1 MKKYYKGIL
10 IGIGFITL
18 SAILYYSHFLIF
30 KDSHHIFLY
39 LLGDIAF
46 LPIEVLLVSV
56 IFHKVIEDKDKKERL
71 KKVNMVLSVFFSEAG
86 VELMQFFAREDDNL
100 SDFQEFL
107 LIKPQWD
114 NRDYKNALKNLKG
127 VRHHLSFAG
136 SCLIS
141 LSEFLTSHR
150 ELFLKLLENPFLV
163 EHETFTDLIMSLSHA
178 EQELSRRKNLLNLND
193 NDYRHLM
200 TDIERAYKLLL
211 VEWLIYMNHQ
221 RKSYPFLY
229 SFSIRTNPFDPNA
242 EVEIPGQPATR

>member
-1 MKKYYKGIL
+1 MKKYSKGIL
-10 IGIGFITL
+10 IGIGFVTL
-18 SAILYYSHFLIF
+18 SVILYYLHFLVF

-71 KKVNMVLSVFFSEAG
+71 KKINMVLSVYFSEAG
-86 VELMQFFAREDDNL
+86 VELMEFFSREDDNL
-100 SDFQEFL
+100 SDFQEYL

-114 NRDYKNALKNLKG
+114 TRDYKNALKNLKG
-127 VRHHLSFAG
+127 VSHHLSFSG
-136 SCLIS
+136 PCLIS
-141 LSEFLTSHR
+141 LSEFLTSNR
-150 ELFLKLLENPFLV
+150 DLFLKLLENPFLV

-178 EQELSRRKNLLNLND
+178 EQELSSRKNLLELNE

-200 TDIERAYKLLL
+200 NDIERAYKLLL
-211 VEWLIYMNHQ
+211 VEWLLYMNHL

-242 EVEIPGQPATR
+242 EVEIPGKQATR

>member
-1 MKKYYKGIL
+1 MKKYSKGIL

-18 SAILYYSHFLIF
+18 SAILYYAHFLIF

-71 KKVNMVLSVFFSEAG
+71 KKINMVLSVYFSEAG
-86 VELMQFFAREDDNL
+86 VELMEFFSREDDHL

-114 NRDYKNALKNLKG
+114 TRDYKNALKNLKAIN
-127 VRHHLSFAG
+127 HHLNFSG
-136 SCLIS
+136 PCLIS
-141 LSEFLTSHR
+141 LRDFLTGHR
-150 ELFLKLLENPFLV
+150 DLFLKLLENPFLV
-163 EHETFTDLIMSLSHA
+163 EHETFTDLIMSLSYA
-178 EQELSRRKNLLNLND
+178 EQELSSRKNLLELND

-211 VEWLIYMNHQ
+211 VEWLLYMNHL

-242 EVEIPGQPATR
+242 EVEIQ

>member
-1 MKKYYKGIL
+1 MKKYSKGIL

-18 SAILYYSHFLIF
+18 SAILYYAHFLIF

-56 IFHKVIEDKDKKERL
+56 IFHKAIEDKDKKERL
-71 KKVNMVLSVFFSEAG
+71 KKINMVLSVYFSEAG
-86 VELMQFFAREDDNL
+86 VELMQFFSREDDNL

-114 NRDYKNALKNLKG
+114 TRDYKNALKNLKAINHRLNFSG
-127 VRHHLSFAG
+127 P
-136 SCLIS
+136 CLIS
-141 LSEFLTSHR
+141 LRDFLTSHR
-150 ELFLKLLENPFLV
+150 DLFLKLLENPFLV

-178 EQELSRRKNLLNLND
+178 EQELSSRKNLLELNE
-193 NDYRHLM
+193 NDYCHLM

-211 VEWLIYMNHQ
+211 VEWLLYMNHL
-221 RKSYPFLY
+221 RKSYSFLY

-242 EVEIPGQPATR
+242 EVEIPGKQATR

>member
-1 MKKYYKGIL
+1 MKKYSKGIL

-18 SAILYYSHFLIF
+18 SAILYYAHFLIF

-71 KKVNMVLSVFFSEAG
+71 KKINMVLSVYFSEAG
-86 VELMQFFAREDDNL
+86 VELMQFFSREDDNL
-100 SDFQEFL
+100 SDFQAFL

-114 NRDYKNALKNLKG
+114 TRDYKNALKNLKAINH
-127 VRHHLSFAG
+127 RLNFSG
-136 SCLIS
+136 SCLIG
-141 LSEFLTSHR
+141 LRDFLTSHR
-150 ELFLKLLENPFLV
+150 DLFLKLLENPFLV

-178 EQELSRRKNLLNLND
+178 EQELSSRKNLLELNE

-211 VEWLIYMNHQ
+211 VEWLLYMNHL

-242 EVEIPGQPATR
+242 EVEIQ

>member
-1 MKKYYKGIL
+1 MKKYSKGIL
-10 IGIGFITL
+10 IGIGFIAL
-18 SAILYYSHFLIF
+18 SAILYYAHFLLF
-30 KDSHHIFLY
+30 KDSHHIFIY

-71 KKVNMVLSVFFSEAG
+71 KKINMVLSVYFSEAG
-86 VELMQFFAREDDNL
+86 VELMQFFSQEDDNL
-100 SDFQEFL
+100 SDFQESL

-114 NRDYKNALKNLKG
+114 TKDYKNALKNLKAIN
-127 VRHHLSFAG
+127 HHLNFSG
-136 SCLIS
+136 PCLIS
-141 LSEFLTSHR
+141 LRDFLTSHR
-150 ELFLKLLENPFLV
+150 DLFLKLLENPFLV

-178 EQELSRRKNLLNLND
+178 EQELSSRKNLLELNE

-211 VEWLIYMNHQ
+211 VEWLLYMNHL

-242 EVEIPGQPATR
+242 EVEIK

>member
-1 MKKYYKGIL
+1 MKKYSKGIL
-10 IGIGFITL
+10 IGIGFIAL
-18 SAILYYSHFLIF
+18 SAILYYAHFLFF
-30 KDSHHIFLY
+30 KDSHHIFIY

-71 KKVNMVLSVFFSEAG
+71 KKINMVLSVYFSEAG
-86 VELMQFFAREDDNL
+86 VELMEFFSREDDKL

-114 NRDYKNALKNLKG
+114 TRDYKNALKNLKG
-127 VRHHLSFAG
+127 VNHHLNFSG
-136 SCLIS
+136 PCLIS
-141 LSEFLTSHR
+141 LRDFLTSHR
-150 ELFLKLLENPFLV
+150 DLFLKLLENPFLV

-178 EQELSRRKNLLNLND
+178 EQELSSRKNLLELND

-211 VEWLIYMNHQ
+211 VEWLLYMNHL

-242 EVEIPGQPATR
+242 EVEIQ

>member
-10 IGIGFITL
+10 IGIGFIAL
-18 SAILYYSHFLIF
+18 SAILYYLHFLIF
-30 KDSHHIFLY
+30 NDSHHIFLY

-71 KKVNMVLSVFFSEAG
+71 KKINMVLSVYFSEAG
-86 VELMQFFAREDDNL
+86 VELMQFFSREDDNL
-100 SDFQEFL
+100 SEFREFL

-114 NRDYKNALKNLKG
+114 TRDYKNALKNLKG
-127 VRHHLSFAG
+127 INHHLSFSG
-136 SCLIS
+136 PCLIS
-141 LSEFLTSHR
+141 LCEFLTAHR
-150 ELFLKLLENPFLV
+150 DLFLKLLENPFLV

-178 EQELSRRKNLLNLND
+178 EQELSSRKNLLNLNE

-200 TDIERAYKLLL
+200 ADIERAYQLLL
-211 VEWLIYMNHQ
+211 VEWLLYMNHL

-242 EVEIPGQPATR
+242 EVEIK

>member
-10 IGIGFITL
+10 IGIGFIAL
-18 SAILYYSHFLIF
+18 SAILYYAHFLF
-30 KDSHHIFLY
+30 FNDSHHIFIY

-71 KKVNMVLSVFFSEAG
+71 KKVNMVLSVYFSEAG
-86 VELMQFFAREDDNL
+86 VELMQFFSREDDHL
-100 SDFQEFL
+100 SDFREFL
-107 LIKPQWD
+107 LIKPQW
-114 NRDYKNALKNLKG
+114 NTRDYKNALKNLKG
-127 VRHHLSFAG
+127 INHHLSFSG

-141 LSEFLTSHR
+141 LSEFLAAHR
-150 ELFLKLLENPFLV
+150 DLFLKLLENPFLV

-178 EQELSRRKNLLNLND
+178 EQELSSRKDLLNLNE

-211 VEWLIYMNHQ
+211 VEWLLYMNHLW
-221 RKSYPFLY
+221 KSYPFLY

-242 EVEIPGQPATR
+242 EVEIH